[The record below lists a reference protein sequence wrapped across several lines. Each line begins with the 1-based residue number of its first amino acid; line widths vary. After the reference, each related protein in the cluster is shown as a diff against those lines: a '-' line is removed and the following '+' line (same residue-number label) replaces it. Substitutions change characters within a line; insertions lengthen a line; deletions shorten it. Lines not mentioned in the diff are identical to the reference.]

1 MTGIALFFNQGKQ
14 IYSVVQTHC
23 KKNPEMHHGKDLLN
37 HKLLIRFN
45 IQWKLV
51 CVLFD
56 RSLRKCLAHCFV
68 YVLLT
73 VCHVS
78 ALHTVLYVSCLIV
91 CHVSVLRTVSCVL
104 FVCLLG

>member
-1 MTGIALFFNQGKQ
+1 MTGIALFLNQGKQ
-14 IYSVVQTHC
+14 IYSVVQAHC

-68 YVLLT
+68 CVLLT
-73 VCHVS
+73 VCNVNVS
-78 ALHTVLYVSCLIV
+78 NTVLYVFC
-91 CHVSVLRTVSCVL
+91 
-104 FVCLLG
+104 

>member
-51 CVLFD
+51 CVLF
-56 RSLRKCLAHCFV
+56 
-68 YVLLT
+68 
-73 VCHVS
+73 
-78 ALHTVLYVSCLIV
+78 
-91 CHVSVLRTVSCVL
+91 
-104 FVCLLG
+104 